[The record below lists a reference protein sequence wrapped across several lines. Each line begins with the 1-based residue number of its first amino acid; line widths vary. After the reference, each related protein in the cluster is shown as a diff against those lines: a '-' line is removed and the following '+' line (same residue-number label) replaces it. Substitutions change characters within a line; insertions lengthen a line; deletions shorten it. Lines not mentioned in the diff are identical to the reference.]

1 MISLIETFQ
10 QNKNFVYVR
19 AVLED
24 MVQVHPSTLYDPPEY
39 GPALCESSFTFDED
53 EILPDNEEELIDY
66 LNELDLDWK
75 IVDTSDCSF
84 GFVD

>member
-10 QNKNFVYVR
+10 QNKNSVYVR

-24 MVQVHPSTLYDPPEY
+24 MVQVYP
-39 GPALCESSFTFDED
+39 SSFIFDED
-53 EILPDNEEELIDY
+53 EILPENEEELIDY
-66 LNELDLDWK
+66 LDGLDLDWK